1 MAMTNPNVKPALVQY
16 LKPFTL
22 GLQRLALIL
31 SILVLSYFSYSQTV
45 YVTRTGEKYH
55 DDGCRYLSKSKIEI
69 TLADA
74 KDKGYTACSVCK
86 PGTKIS
92 PGKSQTVISPSSIR
106 KVTSTQCTGTT
117 KAGNRCKR
125 MTTSAGG
132 RCYQH

>member
-1 MAMTNPNVKPALVQY
+1 MAIPTKKTALVY
-16 LKPFTL
+16 HVKTL
-22 GLQRLALIL
+22 TQSYRK
-31 SILVLSYFSYSQTV
+31 LVLIILAVGLSYYSYSQTV

-55 DDGCRYLSKSKIEI
+55 DDACRYLSKSKIET

-86 PGTKIS
+86 PATKVS
-92 PGKSQTVISPSSIR
+92 AGNSQSVISPSTVR

-117 KAGNRCKR
+117 KAGRQCLRK
-125 MTTSAGG
+125 TTSANG